1 MNLFN
6 LITNFVNDALGKP
19 HFKSEK
25 KQTIICKHDNTLCI
39 MVHKLLKVLL
49 TILLSIML

>member
-6 LITNFVNDALGKP
+6 LITNFVNDALGEP

-25 KQTIICKHDNTLCI
+25 NKQLFVNTTIHY
-39 MVHKLLKVLL
+39 
-49 TILLSIML
+49 ILWYINY